1 MLAKSILAFT
11 LALIVATG
19 MLITAATGLSLAE
32 TPDTGPDAGARSAN
46 VTVEY
51 VLSTGG
57 GTGQLV
63 FVGVGG
69 EIDGE
74 INPTLRA
81 NPGDV
86 VKITLI
92 NDDGMLHDLVIDEF
106 NVTTEQFAGRD
117 EQDSITF
124 TVDRLGEFV
133 YYCSVPGHRQA
144 GMWGKLIVGEPAAQ
158 GATGADI
165 VRDPADVPP
174 AVAEREPQTVR
185 VELVAEEVVGQLAD
199 GTVMTYFTFNGTVPG
214 PMLRVRVGDTVEV
227 AFRNETS
234 SQFPH
239 SVDFHAATGP
249 GGGAVYSNLH
259 PGQATVFTFKALNPG
274 LFVYHCATPSVAHHI
289 ANGMYGMILVEPEGG
304 LPPVDRE
311 FYVMQGEIYTEEPF
325 GSTGLLSESYDKLMA
340 ERPEYFV
347 FNGAVGALTDEHPLK
362 AKVGETVRL
371 FFGVGGPN
379 FTSSF
384 HVIGGIMDAVYPSG
398 SIEDKPQHG
407 VQTISVNPGSAVIA
421 DLTMMVPGHFA
432 LVDHALTRV
441 ERGLVGTLVV
451 EGPENPEI
459 IRPLPS
465 PSLSS
470 VPSATTA
477 A

>member
-106 NVTTEQFAGRD
+106 NVAPEQFAGRD

-144 GMWGKLIVGEPAAQ
+144 GMWGKLIVGEPAAR
-158 GATGADI
+158 A
-165 VRDPADVPP
+165 
-174 AVAEREPQTVR
+174 
-185 VELVAEEVVGQLAD
+185 
-199 GTVMTYFTFNGTVPG
+199 PG
-214 PMLRVRVGDTVEV
+214 R
-227 AFRNETS
+227 TS
-234 SQFPH
+234 
-239 SVDFHAATGP
+239 
-249 GGGAVYSNLH
+249 
-259 PGQATVFTFKALNPG
+259 
-274 LFVYHCATPSVAHHI
+274 CA
-289 ANGMYGMILVEPEGG
+289 
-304 LPPVDRE
+304 
-311 FYVMQGEIYTEEPF
+311 
-325 GSTGLLSESYDKLMA
+325 
-340 ERPEYFV
+340 
-347 FNGAVGALTDEHPLK
+347 
-362 AKVGETVRL
+362 
-371 FFGVGGPN
+371 
-379 FTSSF
+379 
-384 HVIGGIMDAVYPSG
+384 
-398 SIEDKPQHG
+398 
-407 VQTISVNPGSAVIA
+407 
-421 DLTMMVPGHFA
+421 
-432 LVDHALTRV
+432 
-441 ERGLVGTLVV
+441 
-451 EGPENPEI
+451 
-459 IRPLPS
+459 IRPTSRQQS
-465 PSLSS
+465 PSASRRLSVS
-470 VPSATTA
+470 SWSRKKSSASLPTGR
-477 A
+477 